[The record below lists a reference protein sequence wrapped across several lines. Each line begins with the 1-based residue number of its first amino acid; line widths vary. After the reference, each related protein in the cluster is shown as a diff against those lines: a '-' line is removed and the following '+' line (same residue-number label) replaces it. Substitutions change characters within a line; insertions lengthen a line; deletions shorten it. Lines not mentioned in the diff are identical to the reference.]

1 MCSILKFVS
10 VKASALYVINS
21 EFLSYSITKYK
32 YYIFFDFT
40 RNLLKIFTFASKIVL
55 KCKTYAVLYNFDGF
69 L

>member
-21 EFLSYSITKYK
+21 EFLSYSITKVLH
-32 YYIFFDFT
+32 FFDFT